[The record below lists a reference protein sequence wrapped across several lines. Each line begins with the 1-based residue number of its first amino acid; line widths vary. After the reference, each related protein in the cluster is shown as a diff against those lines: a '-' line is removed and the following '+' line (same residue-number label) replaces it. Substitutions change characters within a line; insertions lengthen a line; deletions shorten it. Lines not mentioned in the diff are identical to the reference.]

1 MRMVACAGL
10 VVLAALAAPPVSRD
24 QTKSNHQDTKAD
36 ERRAA
41 PTGSIATLIADEVGD
56 PLPEVM
62 PSRFSWCSLC
72 LGGSSFCPI
81 GVSWADEAR
90 TPDAT
95 IAVSSSTAVS
105 ALGFTMVEG
114 VLHHRDKVYR
124 LTLRGAQPTAGSTG
138 KVYGLGQARTIE
150 GSYKPTDAGLRNDRG
165 VTIVFDP
172 PLDLPGGQLQV
183 DLSSRVYPK
192 ASTGQRGTVE

>member
-1 MRMVACAGL
+1 MENRKQETGNRCEPQREAKGCACASRSLHRIAAPVHAHASTVSMRVEMPPQHMRMVACAGL

-72 LGGSSFCPI
+72 LGGSSPVIF
-81 GVSWADEAR
+81 D
-90 TPDAT
+90 
-95 IAVSSSTAVS
+95 
-105 ALGFTMVEG
+105 
-114 VLHHRDKVYR
+114 
-124 LTLRGAQPTAGSTG
+124 
-138 KVYGLGQARTIE
+138 GLLAEPQ
-150 GSYKPTDAGLRNDRG
+150 
-165 VTIVFDP
+165 
-172 PLDLPGGQLQV
+172 QV
-183 DLSSRVYPK
+183 V
-192 ASTGQRGTVE
+192 Q